1 MDLIM
6 FKITNWKDLQT
17 LPISPTLQ
25 NQLKQHLLVPFHDE
39 NEALSTWT
47 ELECELWMITSLL
60 DISRFGVDCKCITQR
75 EHDLLSFALE
85 NVEFED
91 KLDSNTLLTL
101 TILNSSGQGLY
112 LLMPWSLKAELIKEL
127 NLDKP
132 THG

>member
-1 MDLIM
+1 M

-17 LPISPTLQ
+17 LPISPILL
-25 NQLKQHLLVPFHDE
+25 NQLKQHLLVSFHDE

-60 DISRFGVDCKCITQR
+60 DISRVGVDGKYITQR

-91 KLDSNTLLTL
+91 ELDSSTLLTL

-112 LLMPWSLKAELIKEL
+112 LLMPWPLKAELIKEL